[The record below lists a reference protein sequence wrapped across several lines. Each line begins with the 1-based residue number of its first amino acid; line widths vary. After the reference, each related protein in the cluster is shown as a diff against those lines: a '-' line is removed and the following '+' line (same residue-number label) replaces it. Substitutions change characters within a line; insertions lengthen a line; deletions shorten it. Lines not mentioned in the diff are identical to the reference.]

1 MGGSV
6 NMKPGPGW
14 KHAGGAVYDNAI
26 GVRVHVM
33 GLCRLPSGDLVNGMR
48 WPESRNL
55 NRFVR
60 INGGNRKRGAMA
72 WAADL
77 TKE

>member
-1 MGGSV
+1 
-6 NMKPGPGW
+6 MKPGPGW

-33 GLCRLPSGDLVNGMR
+33 GLCRLYGMR
-48 WPESRNL
+48 WPERRNL
-55 NRFVR
+55 DRFVR